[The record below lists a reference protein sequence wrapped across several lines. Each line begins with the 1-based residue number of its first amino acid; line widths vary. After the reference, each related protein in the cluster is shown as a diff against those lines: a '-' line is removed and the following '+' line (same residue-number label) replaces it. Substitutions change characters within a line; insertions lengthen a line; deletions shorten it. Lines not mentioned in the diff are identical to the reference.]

1 MVIIQCIKLIFCTIY
16 LTTEPIDTILNLL
29 IWMEISHWSMLPFLV
44 EHFSHCPLVYWMSA
58 LLLHL
63 LISIS
68 FFVIN
73 VTSFRW
79 CTFFKIFI
87 RVYNREIDTWSLELR
102 FSNIH
107 RSLCLIDIN
116 RVKWLSYVINPWE
129 ADNLAWITK
138 PILFQLPWRNAWL
151 FNCLIRSS
159 RWILRGLYC
168 CDIFHAV
175 LNFPFIKDAM

>member
-1 MVIIQCIKLIFCTIY
+1 MVFCAVY
-16 LTTEPIDTILNLL
+16 LTTEPIDTVWCLF
-29 IWMEISHWSMLPFLV
+29 IWMKICHWSKLLFLV
-44 EHFSHCPLVYWMSA
+44 EHFSDCSLIYWMSA

-63 LISIS
+63 LIPVS

-79 CTFFKIFI
+79 CTLFKLFI
-87 RVYNREIDTWSLELR
+87 RLNHREIDTWSLKLR
-102 FSNIH
+102 FSNVH
-107 RSLCLIDIN
+107 RGLCLIDID

-129 ADNLAWITK
+129 TDNLAWITK

-151 FNCLIRSS
+151 FNCLIRPS
-159 RWILRGLYC
+159 RWVLRVLYC
-168 CDIFHAV
+168 CYFFHAV